1 MECLV
6 SYRCSC
12 NMLGYR
18 LGDRLGEGQMSI
30 IKTVATYGSRNAN
43 NAPSLLITPVQLKPH
58 SQAYPFFALRLE

>member
-1 MECLV
+1 
-6 SYRCSC
+6 
-12 NMLGYR
+12 
-18 LGDRLGEGQMSI
+18 MSI